1 MSPAMPVAGELVR
14 LEPRIRRITQDNP
27 SMFTAVGTNTHL
39 IGERNVFIL
48 DPGPESDVHFDRIVD
63 AIGDAKVAAV
73 IPTHH
78 HLDHWP
84 LAPRLAAHFGAPT
97 LGFSAYGDYVPMR
110 TVADGEVLDSGEV
123 RMRAIHT
130 PGHAPDHLCY
140 LLDDGVLMSG
150 DHVMGWSTSVIA
162 PPGGNL
168 NDFMTSLLKLAA
180 LELRVMYPAHGW
192 AIAEPQARVEELRA
206 HREQRTQ
213 QALEALAAGLETI
226 PAMVEK
232 IYADVDRRLHPA
244 AARSL
249 LAHLDALVEQGRVR
263 VKTAGSDPIGAEYE
277 LAH

>member
-1 MSPAMPVAGELVR
+1 M
-14 LEPRIRRITQDNP
+14 
-27 SMFTAVGTNTHL
+27 
-39 IGERNVFIL
+39 
-48 DPGPESDVHFDRIVD
+48 
-63 AIGDAKVAAV
+63 
-73 IPTHH
+73 
-78 HLDHWP
+78 
-84 LAPRLAAHFGAPT
+84 APRLAAHYGAPT
-97 LGFSAYGDYVPMR
+97 LGFAACGDYVPMR

-168 NDFMTSLLKLAA
+168 NDFMASLAKLAA
-180 LELRVMYPAHGW
+180 LDLRVMYPAHGW
-192 AIAEPQARVEELRA
+192 SIDDPKARVEELRA
-206 HREQRTQ
+206 HREQRTR
-213 QALEALAAGLETI
+213 QALEALQAGLATI
-226 PAMVEK
+226 PAMVER

-263 VKTAGSDPIGAEYE
+263 IESPSADPLTVRYRLTG
-277 LAH
+277 